1 MAPSVTTRKPQA
13 GTARKK
19 EIISLDDSDDDSDEV
34 QAVSK
39 PVRSCKPTASTSGSK
54 RKKLIESEDEEDFKP
69 LAKKLNTASSRPSVS
84 ARKPTTT
91 PSAKKPVAAAKK
103 PVYLDGDDDDND
115 ENKYQEE
122 SEEEDVKPKVSS
134 KKAPP
139 PAKKNA
145 AASGSTPKKAVVKD
159 EPKDAYEEESEE
171 EDVKPKVSS
180 KKAPPPAKTKAA
192 ASGST
197 TKKAVVKDEPK
208 PVSSAPKYDFKA
220 AAARKAA
227 GPAAPGSKDV
237 PDGAP
242 NCLAGL
248 TIVFTGELESMS
260 RTEAQDLAKKYGA
273 RVTGAPSKMTSYVV
287 LGEGAGPKKLEV
299 IKKVGL
305 PTLDEDGFLEL
316 IASRS
321 GQPMDEKTKEKAEK
335 DKEVMRKA
343 AEDMEKREKEAEAEA
358 KRKAK
363 VLGKM
368 GTAVKAAAP
377 ASSQLWTTKYA
388 PTNIKEICGNKGNV
402 EKLGA
407 WLESWPKLYKEGF
420 KKPGKDGLG
429 IYRAILISG
438 PPGIGKTTAAHLVAK
453 LKGYDIIEMNASDT
467 RSKKLIQDTTA
478 AGVRVTNR
486 TCLIMDEVDGMSAG
500 DRGGVGALNGLIK
513 NTKIPIVL
521 IANDSS
527 TPKMKPLQSTCYQL
541 KFRRPSANEVRA
553 RLMSIMFKEKLKID
567 SNSVDALVA
576 STQADI
582 RQILNLLST
591 WKLSRADMS
600 FEESKELGQKSEKY
614 TIQTP
619 FSIIPQLLGPY
630 AFSKTNR
637 STLNDR
643 MDLYFQDFSFVPLFM
658 QENYIKQ
665 RPIRAGVGNGP
676 ETQMELLNLFSK
688 AADSI
693 SDGDLIDR
701 LIHGPEQ
708 HWSLLPAHAAA
719 STIRPAYFVYGQS
732 ESSGFSPVSFPQWL
746 GQNSKKMRLARQL
759 GDVQIKMRLKVSGS
773 RDEIRQ
779 DYLPLLASKVVLPLT
794 LKKKAADEAVDEIMP
809 YLDEYY
815 LNKEDWEALVDLGV
829 GDMEGEAMMKKIPTQ
844 TKSTFTRIYNKVDH
858 PVAFH
863 KADMFSTGKKTMVD
877 KGPLPDIEDVMED
890 DVDVPDEEPVVNDDE
905 ANDLKNDKLI
915 KVGGAKKGKGKAA
928 AKPKAAAT
936 KPKAAPKKKLKNS
949 DDD

>member
-1 MAPSVTTRKPQA
+1 MAPSVTARKSQA
-13 GTARKK
+13 GASKKK
-19 EIISLDDSDDDSDEV
+19 EIISLDDSDEESDEV

-39 PVRSCKPTASTSGSK
+39 PVRSSKPAALTTSGSK
-54 RKKLIESEDEEDFKP
+54 RKKLIDSESEEDVKP
-69 LAKKLNTASSRPSVS
+69 LAKKPNTATSRPSVT
-84 ARKPTTT
+84 ARKPVATLSSTA
-91 PSAKKPVAAAKK
+91 SKRPVAAKKK
-103 PVYLDGDDDDND
+103 PVYEDEDDDDED
-115 ENKYQEE
+115 EYEE
-122 SEEEDVKPKVSS
+122 EEEEDVKPKVNSR
-134 KKAPP
+134 KAPVP
-139 PAKKNA
+139 VKKNA
-145 AASGSTPKKAVVKD
+145 AASGSTAKK
-159 EPKDAYEEESEE
+159 S
-171 EDVKPKVSS
+171 
-180 KKAPPPAKTKAA
+180 
-192 ASGST
+192 
-197 TKKAVVKDEPK
+197 VVKDEPK
-208 PVSSAPKYDFKA
+208 PASTAPKYDFAA

-227 GPAAPGSKDV
+227 GPAAPGSKEL

-260 RTEAQDLAKKYGA
+260 RNEAQDLAKKYGA
-273 RVTGAPSKMTSYVV
+273 RVTGAPSKVTSYVV

-305 PTLDEDGFLEL
+305 KTLDEDGFLEL

-321 GQPMDEKTKEKAEK
+321 GQPMDEKTQAKAEK

-343 AEDMEKREKEAEAEA
+343 AEDMEKREKEAESQAT
-358 KRKAK
+358 RKAR
-363 VLGKM
+363 VLGKT

-402 EKLGA
+402 EKLGT
-407 WLESWPKLYKEGF
+407 WLESWPKLYKDGF

-467 RSKKLIQDTTA
+467 RSKKLIQNGINIDNASLDGWFSGGGVKDTTA

-500 DRGGVGALNGLIK
+500 DRGG
-513 NTKIPIVL
+513 IPIVL

-541 KFRRPSANEVRA
+541 KFRR
-553 RLMSIMFKEKLKID
+553 EKLKID
-567 SNSVDALVA
+567 SNSVDQLVA

-591 WKLSRADMS
+591 WKLSRTDMS
-600 FEESKELGQKSEKY
+600 FEESKEIGKKSEKY

-619 FSIIPQLLGPY
+619 FSIIPELLGPY

-637 STLNDR
+637 STMNDR

-665 RPIRAGVGNGP
+665 KPTRAGQGNGP
-676 ETQMELLNLFSK
+676 ETMMETLNLFSK

-719 STIRPAYFVYGQS
+719 STIRPAYFVYGPS
-732 ESSGFSPVSFPQWL
+732 ESSGYSPVSFPQWL
-746 GQNSKKMRLARQL
+746 GQNSKKTRLARQL

-794 LKKKAADEAVDEIMP
+794 SKKVAADQAVDAIMP

-815 LNKEDWEALVDLGV
+815 LNKEDWDTLVELGV
-829 GDMEGEAMMKKIPTQ
+829 GDMEGEATMKKIPTQ

-863 KADMFSTGKKTMVD
+863 KADMFSTGKKTIVD

-890 DVDVPDEEPVVNDDE
+890 DVDVPDEEPVANDDE

-928 AKPKAAAT
+928 AKPKATTT
-936 KPKAAPKKKLKNS
+936 KAKAAPKKKANNS